1 MLLNRNTALMENVS
15 PNSEKQIAAWL
26 RQLDLER
33 YERVFRD
40 NDINSDILREL
51 TADDLIALGITSVG
65 HRRKLLAA
73 IAMLKADASEA
84 AKVYHFIGSAKLH
97 KQLR

>member
-1 MLLNRNTALMENVS
+1 MTLTLTS
-15 PNSEKQIAAWL
+15 
-26 RQLDLER
+26 
-33 YERVFRD
+33 
-40 NDINSDILREL
+40 SDEL

-84 AKVYHFIGSAKLH
+84 ANGEPVSQFLSLPSTQSASPAH
-97 KQLR
+97 AERR